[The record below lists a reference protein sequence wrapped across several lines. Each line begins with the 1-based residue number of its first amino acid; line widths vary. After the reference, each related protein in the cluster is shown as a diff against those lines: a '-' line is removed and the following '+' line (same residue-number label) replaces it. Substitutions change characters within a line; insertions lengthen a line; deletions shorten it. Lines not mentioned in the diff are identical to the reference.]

1 MSGFSLLKST
11 GAVDAEGVNDGLW
24 DTVCE
29 MCHKPVGFS
38 NARQCAHC
46 IARGDPASGSY
57 CITCEV
63 EDCKSRRYCSVHS
76 SCWDQHLPRHH
87 KLAERYQQID
97 PLSQLFVRAV
107 THSESNVEKVRQVH
121 EQDENARW
129 INVRRNEAGRLEFYI
144 SDRFMKACCYSP
156 SGENETSN
164 AYPNLVSFVGDTS
177 VGKSTLV
184 RAMLMLGQ
192 SSSLNPI
199 LTDSYLSGKLDR
211 LIEVFWEK
219 GYGPV
224 TRSANIEHLTHPTT
238 SGIRLYPDTGSGI
251 FDEVNKM
258 PFGAKDATQY
268 PILFS
273 DCEGFGAGE
282 ALTNAE
288 RMEFDP
294 PGLESLE
301 RTSTHQRN
309 SRQTTSTWKV
319 LKSPSKSSK
328 AGSSGKAWIDLF
340 YAKFLYAMSDVIV
353 FVTKDDQKIQVDLTL
368 VLERAAMAVRKSVN
382 DPSQKTLIIVRHI
395 SFRHEPAL
403 YNENELERLYLRGHL
418 NLWDDSPIL
427 SEFVDTYNRYQDK
440 TERQITSNESL
451 YKVLFHNIRCCYIP
465 QAREVAERPQ
475 ELYIQYRKLR
485 QLVDLSVREGIKLRE
500 RALMKFN
507 VPQKSHII
515 DLAFAHFSSSEMP
528 LDFHL
533 VAREAIS
540 NSKYAP
546 EHFANFLRHI
556 EHFGKNDTTKR
567 MVFDVMAL
575 SLVVWVQRNFDACKS
590 TSS

>member
-1 MSGFSLLKST
+1 M
-11 GAVDAEGVNDGLW
+11 
-24 DTVCE
+24 
-29 MCHKPVGFS
+29 
-38 NARQCAHC
+38 
-46 IARGDPASGSY
+46 
-57 CITCEV
+57 
-63 EDCKSRRYCSVHS
+63 
-76 SCWDQHLPRHH
+76 
-87 KLAERYQQID
+87 
-97 PLSQLFVRAV
+97 
-107 THSESNVEKVRQVH
+107 
-121 EQDENARW
+121 
-129 INVRRNEAGRLEFYI
+129 
-144 SDRFMKACCYSP
+144 
-156 SGENETSN
+156 
-164 AYPNLVSFVGDTS
+164 SFVGDTS

-199 LTDSYLSGKLDR
+199 LTDSYPSGKLDA
-211 LIEVFWEK
+211 LIEVLWEK
-219 GYGPV
+219 GYGTYGPV
-224 TRSANIEHLTHPTT
+224 TRSANIEHLTDPTT
-238 SGIRLYPDTGSGI
+238 SGVRLYPDTGRGI

-258 PFGAKDATQY
+258 PLSTKEAAQY

-273 DCEGFGAGE
+273 DCEGFRAGE

-288 RMEFDP
+288 RMESD

-301 RTSTHQRN
+301 RTSTHERN
-309 SRQTTSTWKV
+309 SRQSTSTWEV
-319 LKSPSKSSK
+319 LISPPKSSK

-353 FVTKDDQKIQVDLTL
+353 FVTKSDQMIQFDLTR
-368 VLERAAMAVRKSVN
+368 VLEWAAMAVRKSVD

-403 YNENELERLYLRGHL
+403 YNENELERLYLREHP
-418 NLWDDSPIL
+418 NLWEDSRIL

-440 TERQITSNESL
+440 TERHITSNESL
-451 YKVLFHNIRCCYIP
+451 YKVLFHNIRYCYIP
-465 QAREVAERPQ
+465 QARVVAGRPQ

-515 DLAFAHFSSSEMP
+515 DVAFAHFSRSEMP

-540 NSKYAP
+540 NSKSAP
-546 EHFANFLRHI
+546 GHFANFLRHI

-567 MVFDVMAL
+567 MIFDVMAL
-575 SLVVWVQRNFDACKS
+575 SLFVWVQRNFDSCKIAGPIACDFLPDL
-590 TSS
+590 TLLSSAQPSKNV